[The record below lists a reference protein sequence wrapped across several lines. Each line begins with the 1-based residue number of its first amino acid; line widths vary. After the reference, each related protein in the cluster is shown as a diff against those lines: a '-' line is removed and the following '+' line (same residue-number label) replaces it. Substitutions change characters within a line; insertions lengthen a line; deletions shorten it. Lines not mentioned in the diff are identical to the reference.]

1 MITMLI
7 GLAAVVV
14 SAPMVAAIVVAVAS
28 RREDR
33 NWSLGR
39 PASSRTDALARR
51 IVAFDADS
59 IDWPRSK
66 AQVQAE
72 AAIRAYRLEAMDSAG
87 PADRWGA
94 ASVRRAS

>member
-1 MITMLI
+1 MRRARSPDQERREVIEMIAVLI
-7 GLAAVVV
+7 GIAAVIVG
-14 SAPMVAAIVVAVAS
+14 SPIAAAVIVAVAS
-28 RREDR
+28 SREDR

-39 PASSRTDALARR
+39 PASRPMDALARR

-72 AAIRAYRLEAMDSAG
+72 AALWAYRVETAE
-87 PADRWGA
+87 
-94 ASVRRAS
+94 